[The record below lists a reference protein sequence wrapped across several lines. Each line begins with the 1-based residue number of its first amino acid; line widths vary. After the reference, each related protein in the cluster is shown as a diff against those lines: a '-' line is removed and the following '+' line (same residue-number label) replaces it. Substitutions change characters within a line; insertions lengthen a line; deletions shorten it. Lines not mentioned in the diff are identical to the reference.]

1 MVGYPQTDVLTCEKM
16 NAFEPNGNLHL
27 NLAIDISTNALK
39 TAFPDQYGYA
49 NTSAPGA
56 LTGPPSNV

>member
-1 MVGYPQTDVLTCEKM
+1 M

-27 NLAIDISTNALK
+27 NLAVDISTNALN

-49 NTSAPGA
+49 NTSAAGA
-56 LTGPPSNV
+56 LTGPLSNV

>member
-27 NLAIDISTNALK
+27 NLAVDISTNALN

-49 NTSAPGA
+49 NTSAAGA
-56 LTGPPSNV
+56 LTGPLSNV